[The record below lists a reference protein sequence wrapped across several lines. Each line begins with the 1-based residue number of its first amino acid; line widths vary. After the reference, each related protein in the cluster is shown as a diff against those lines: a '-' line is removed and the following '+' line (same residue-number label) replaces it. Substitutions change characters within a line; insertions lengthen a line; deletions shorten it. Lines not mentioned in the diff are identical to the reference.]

1 MVKTARAPAGGARV
15 RPVLRLFRVRSGGL
29 RLVPVLALGACLLA
43 ACGKSAGPSSA
54 LAPVAEQ
61 GAVSV
66 VTGNTSRIGGS
77 DPASDAAAVAR
88 SVYPGLTRSSS
99 PEAVVVVDEGS
110 FQTALAASVLASRP
124 LNAPLIFS
132 NGGSLPSVSSEA
144 IEHLHPL
151 GAASLAGAQVIRVG
165 SSASA
170 PGSLRTLTLPPSA
183 PAVAAAAVERLLE
196 RASGSRPHQVI
207 VVPTFAPYAQLA
219 PVAGLS
225 AQTGAP
231 ILFATSAGVPHAT
244 AGVLE
249 HLGHPAIYVVGEG
262 QLHHPTVQELR
273 HFGQVTAI
281 NGTTQIGGEDRT
293 PTGNSIAIAR
303 FTDGSF
309 GWGVKEPGHGLVFAN
324 AARPLDGPAAALL
337 SASSQYGPLLLLESP
352 NRIPEP
358 LGAYLADIQPA
369 YTSAPAYQPVHGVY
383 NHGWLIGDEHM
394 ITPVTQAEIDSL
406 LAISPS
412 KQSGEEASGQS
423 EQTATSTPE

>member
-1 MVKTARAPAGGARV
+1 MAAFAPAHGARV
-15 RPVLRLFRVRSGGL
+15 RPVSSLLPVRSGAL
-29 RLVPVLALGACLLA
+29 RLVPVVALSACLLA
-43 ACGKSAGPSSA
+43 ACGKSAGPGSS

-77 DPASDAAAVAR
+77 NPSSDAAAVAR
-88 SVYPGLTRSSS
+88 SVYPGLTRSSR
-99 PEAVVVVDEGS
+99 PEAVVVVEEGS
-110 FQTALAASVLASRP
+110 FQTALAASVLASTP

-132 NGGSLPSVSSEA
+132 SGGSLPGVSSEA
-144 IEHLHPL
+144 IEHMHPS
-151 GAASLAGAQVIRVG
+151 GAASLGGAQVIRVG

-170 PGSLRTLTLPPSA
+170 PGSLHTFKLPPRA
-183 PAVAAAAVERLLE
+183 PAPAAAAVEALLV
-196 RASGSRPHQVI
+196 RARGSEPHQVI

-225 AQTGAP
+225 ALTGAP
-231 ILFATSAGVPHAT
+231 ILFATAAGVPRAT
-244 AGVLE
+244 ADVLE
-249 HLGHPAIYVVGEG
+249 HLGHPSIYVIGEG

-281 NGTTQIGGEDRT
+281 NGTTQPGGEDRT

-352 NRIPEP
+352 NRIPVP

-369 YTSAPAYQPVHGVY
+369 YTSAPAFQPVHGVY
-383 NHGWLIGDEHM
+383 NHGWLIGDEAA
-394 ITPVTQAEIDSL
+394 ISAVSQVQIDAL
-406 LAISPS
+406 LEISPS
-412 KQSGEEASGQS
+412 SQSGEEAVGPI
-423 EQTATSTPE
+423 E

>member
-1 MVKTARAPAGGARV
+1 M
-15 RPVLRLFRVRSGGL
+15 
-29 RLVPVLALGACLLA
+29 
-43 ACGKSAGPSSA
+43 
-54 LAPVAEQ
+54 
-61 GAVSV
+61 
-66 VTGNTSRIGGS
+66 
-77 DPASDAAAVAR
+77 
-88 SVYPGLTRSSS
+88 
-99 PEAVVVVDEGS
+99 
-110 FQTALAASVLASRP
+110 
-124 LNAPLIFS
+124 
-132 NGGSLPSVSSEA
+132 
-144 IEHLHPL
+144 HPL

-170 PGSLRTLTLPPSA
+170 PGSLRTLTLAPRA
-183 PAVAAAAVERLLE
+183 PAAAAAAVERLLV
-196 RASGSRPHQVI
+196 RASGSQPHQVI

-244 AGVLE
+244 ADVLE
-249 HLGHPAIYVVGEG
+249 HLGHPSIYVIGEG

-273 HFGQVTAI
+273 HFGHVTAI
-281 NGTTQIGGEDRT
+281 NGTTQLGGEVRA

-352 NRIPEP
+352 NRIPEA
-358 LGAYLADIQPA
+358 LAAYLADIQPA

-394 ITPVTQAEIDSL
+394 ITPVTQAELDSL

-423 EQTATSTPE
+423 EQTATSPPE

>member
-1 MVKTARAPAGGARV
+1 M
-15 RPVLRLFRVRSGGL
+15 
-29 RLVPVLALGACLLA
+29 GACVLA
-43 ACGKSAGPSSA
+43 ACGKSAGPGKS

-77 DPASDAAAVAR
+77 NAASDAAAVAR
-88 SVYPGLTRSSS
+88 SVYPGLTPSSR
-99 PEAVVVVDEGS
+99 PEAIVVVDEGS
-110 FQTALAASVLASRP
+110 FQTALAASSLASSP

-132 NGGSLPSVSSEA
+132 SGGSLPGVSSEA
-144 IEHLHPL
+144 IESLHPL
-151 GAASLAGAQVIRVG
+151 GAASLGGAQVIRVG
-165 SSASA
+165 SSVSA
-170 PGSLRTLTLPPSA
+170 PGGLRTLTLPPRA
-183 PAVAAAAVERLLE
+183 PAAAAAAVERLLA
-196 RASGSRPHQVI
+196 RVRGSEPHQVI
-207 VVPTFAPYAQLA
+207 VVPTFAAHAQLA

-231 ILFATSAGVPHAT
+231 ILFATAAGVPVAT

-249 HLGHPAIYVVGEG
+249 RLGHPAIYVIGAG
-262 QLHHPTVQELR
+262 QLHHPTMQELR
-273 HFGQVTAI
+273 HFGTVTAI

-309 GWGVKEPGHGLVFAN
+309 GWGIKEPGHGLVFAN

-337 SASSQYGPLLLLESP
+337 SASGQYGPLLLLESAD
-352 NRIPEP
+352 RIPTA

-383 NHGWLIGDEHM
+383 NHGWLIGDESM
-394 ITPVTQAEIDSL
+394 ISPVTQAELDSL

-412 KQSGEEASGQS
+412 KQSGEEAQP
-423 EQTATSTPE
+423 PE